1 MVLPSKLADVEEIPC
16 LIPRPSEC
24 GDADKALCLEALFML
39 HFSVPVSLRA
49 GKVLG
54 KEQGQQPAKT
64 LQSGPN
70 LHAGVQVPHLSPRYS
85 RL

>member
-1 MVLPSKLADVEEIPC
+1 MVLPSKLAGVEEIPC
-16 LIPRPSEC
+16 LITPPSEW

-39 HFSVPVSLRA
+39 NFSVPVSLRA
-49 GKVLG
+49 GKVPG
-54 KEQGQQPAKT
+54 KEQEQQPAKA

-70 LHAGVQVPHLSPRYS
+70 LHAGVQDPHLSPRYI